1 MARINPK
8 GSLDQTFGSGGWTV
22 LPWPGGVSAIAET
35 PSGDIVLG
43 GTEGGGCCYQEWIGE
58 VNAEGGIVSDFG
70 SGGRTRIPGFRDDS
84 GIYRVSVGQ
93 DGEIFVLTSGGNM
106 GGWGVTISA
115 LSSSGLP
122 LPSFQS
128 NVNAAMTGITP
139 SGVFVG
145 DMDVRST
152 DILLFGTEQNTP
164 VSNVPDPT
172 AQGRV
177 VAFRLNG
184 ELETTFGTGGERTFN
199 SPMAQS
205 VWVLPRSSGGFLM
218 ADARPTIQSNPK
230 ASAELNLF
238 DFSSDGDLDH
248 TFGHRGMA
256 QLALPFLSQS
266 FPASAVPI
274 TAATNGR
281 VSALVMSTANGHGL
295 RLIEILA

>member
-1 MARINPK
+1 
-8 GSLDQTFGSGGWTV
+8 
-22 LPWPGGVSAIAET
+22 
-35 PSGDIVLG
+35 
-43 GTEGGGCCYQEWIGE
+43 
-58 VNAEGGIVSDFG
+58 
-70 SGGRTRIPGFRDDS
+70 
-84 GIYRVSVGQ
+84 
-93 DGEIFVLTSGGNM
+93 M